1 MTAPEKNRAPG
12 TIDLSGVES
21 LSVDLPLILADRA
34 PAVTVIG
41 DAILDVWV
49 YGTSS
54 RLAREAPAPVIDQSH
69 RTVMPGSAANTAMNL
84 ASLGARVRLVGLIG
98 DDAEGATLVRLLE
111 EEGVDTSLLL
121 MRPDLA
127 TTSKTRIVAGDQIL
141 CRLDRATG
149 ECPDGLDALSAQ
161 VQAGLEGSDAVV
173 ICDYGSSLC
182 RDLPDVL
189 AAVDRPLTIVDSH
202 EPQRWAGIGPDISTP
217 NAAETE
223 RTLGRDLGVGKD
235 RVAAVAASAAELT
248 RVLGCGSPVVT
259 LDRDGAVLLDESGI
273 VHRSWARPATERQ
286 ASGAGD
292 TFVAGLALARA
303 AGLPLTT
310 SLDYAQAAADI
321 VVHRPGT
328 SLCRVADLVAQLGA
342 FDAPLSAEELLARVG
357 SDREAGR
364 RVVMTNG
371 CFDVLHRGHT
381 FSLNRAKQLGDIL
394 VVALNDDDSVRRLK
408 GPERPI
414 NTLADRAGVLA
425 ALSCVDYVT
434 SFSTDTP
441 IPLIERLRPDIYVK
455 GGDYTPEMLKE
466 TEVVEAY
473 GGQVKILDYVPDY
486 STTSVVER
494 MRSSSAPSPASTA
507 PAPPARPEERDA
519 SRA

>member
-1 MTAPEKNRAPG
+1 M
-12 TIDLSGVES
+12 
-21 LSVDLPLILADRA
+21 
-34 PAVTVIG
+34 
-41 DAILDVWV
+41 
-49 YGTSS
+49 
-54 RLAREAPAPVIDQSH
+54 
-69 RTVMPGSAANTAMNL
+69 
-84 ASLGARVRLVGLIG
+84 
-98 DDAEGATLVRLLE
+98 
-111 EEGVDTSLLL
+111 
-121 MRPDLA
+121 
-127 TTSKTRIVAGDQIL
+127 
-141 CRLDRATG
+141 
-149 ECPDGLDALSAQ
+149 
-161 VQAGLEGSDAVV
+161 
-173 ICDYGSSLC
+173 
-182 RDLPDVL
+182 
-189 AAVDRPLTIVDSH
+189 
-202 EPQRWAGIGPDISTP
+202 
-217 NAAETE
+217 
-223 RTLGRDLGVGKD
+223 
-235 RVAAVAASAAELT
+235 
-248 RVLGCGSPVVT
+248 
-259 LDRDGAVLLDESGI
+259 
-273 VHRSWARPATERQ
+273 
-286 ASGAGD
+286 
-292 TFVAGLALARA
+292 ARA

-310 SLDYAQAAADI
+310 SLDYAQAA
-321 VVHRPGT
+321 
-328 SLCRVADLVAQLGA
+328 ADLVAQLGA

-357 SDREAGR
+357 ADREAGR
-364 RVVMTNG
+364 RIVMTNG

-466 TEVVEAY
+466 TAIVEAY

-507 PAPPARPEERDA
+507 PAPPARPEERNA